1 MKIYLKLMKSELKIK
16 KIFRIS
22 MEQKK
27 KKTRQYK
34 LKQIT
39 TLDSKLN
46 I

>member
-27 KKTRQYK
+27 KKLDNTNLNK
-34 LKQIT
+34 L
-39 TLDSKLN
+39 LH
-46 I
+46 

>member
-27 KKTRQYK
+27 KTRQYK

-39 TLDSKLN
+39 TLD
-46 I
+46 

>member
-27 KKTRQYK
+27 K
-34 LKQIT
+34 
-39 TLDSKLN
+39 LDNTNLN
-46 I
+46 K